1 MTNVSYSKTNSVKKL
16 YLFLFFCITSITYA
30 QNIRLEGV
38 IQDIGK
44 SPLEMAN
51 VMAVN
56 QATKAMDGYAITTD
70 KGKYVLNLKPNTAY
84 VIKLSYLGMQNKEVT
99 VTTLSENMVQNITM
113 ESGGIELDGVEIVRE
128 MPVSIKGDTIVYNAD
143 SFKTGDE
150 RKLEDVFKKLP
161 GFEVMADGQVQVE
174 GKKVA
179 KLFVNGK
186 PFMEGDTKLG
196 SKNIPSD
203 AVDKIQVMRNFNE
216 VSQMKGLEN
225 NNDDIALNIKL
236 KKGKDKFWFGDVS
249 GGLAND
255 KGYIFN
261 PKLFYYSPKTSINS
275 IVNLNTIGEVSLTS
289 ADFFRITGGARNTI
303 GRSGTTLN
311 LNRNFFGLS
320 GGDNVAKASDKFGAL
335 NLNHSVSKKWTL
347 SGFAAYSA
355 TFNQSITNS
364 ERGIFEPNTTN
375 IATLENRKN
384 KTDSKN
390 NAFIAKFGSKYKAN
404 DNFQLDY
411 DAFFRKNDQQDVDNS
426 QTDFSSMNNGS
437 MVSNSN
443 TVIAFQKQAP
453 VSFNQ
458 SLNLFYTQNPK
469 STWVIEMQHQYEDE
483 DPFYNPQL
491 SVNPYQNSTSQDPND
506 PSAVF
511 VNENSLNIEQSRFVK
526 TNKLDAKVDY
536 YYQISNKSIL
546 NLTAGNTNAFQTY
559 NSSILQILEDNSVN
573 PVEQAAY
580 NNDVRYTFND
590 VFLGVHYKFIV
601 GKFTFNPGF
610 SIHQYNTNNQ
620 QFANPFQLNFTRFLP
635 DMFARWDLKKSEN
648 VTYNF
653 NVRNG
658 FNDVNSLVE
667 GNIFTNFN
675 SIARGN
681 AQLENSLV
689 TSHRLNYSKYNLYNF
704 TTIFGNIAYTTT
716 KNPVVNGISFQ
727 SIYSTSDRLN
737 LDAENES
744 VNGNLF
750 YSKSFQK
757 YYKATAGINASWNKN
772 FVLNRR
778 VVNGNTQE
786 FIQGIENVNHG
797 YNLALATQ
805 FKKYPNIDLGY
816 RINFSE
822 QASTRFTTQTPSV
835 KLNYY
840 FLNGLN
846 INWDYS
852 FNRFKNESTG
862 VANNFKIMTASLNYI
877 KKDSKFEYRI
887 QANNLL
893 DTRSRLNN
901 TFSVN
906 GFNANENIILP
917 RFVTFI
923 LKYNI

>member
-1 MTNVSYSKTNSVKKL
+1 MKNILLFVALVLGSISYS
-16 YLFLFFCITSITYA
+16 
-30 QNIRLEGV
+30 QNVRFEGI
-38 IQDIGK
+38 IQDVGK
-44 SPLEMAN
+44 LPLEMAN

-56 QATKAMDGYAITTD
+56 QATKAMDAYAITTD
-70 KGKYVLNLKPNTAY
+70 NGKYVLNLKPNTPY
-84 VIKLSYLGMQNKEVT
+84 VIKLSYLGMQNKEIT
-99 VTTLSENMVQNITM
+99 IATQSENMIQNVTM

-143 SFKTGDE
+143 SFKTGEE

-196 SKNIPSD
+196 SKNIPAD
-203 AVDKIQVMRNFNE
+203 AIDKVQVLRNFNE

-249 GGLAND
+249 GGLANN

-275 IVNLNTIGEVSLTS
+275 IVNLNNIGEVSLTS

-303 GRSGTTLN
+303 GRSGTTLTV
-311 LNRNFFGLS
+311 NRNFFGLS
-320 GGDNVAKASDKFGAL
+320 GGDNVAKASDKFGTL
-335 NLNHSVSKKWTL
+335 NINHSVSKKWTL
-347 SGFAAYSA
+347 TGFAAYSS
-355 TFNQSITNS
+355 TYNQSITNS

-384 KTDSKN
+384 RTDARN
-390 NAFIAKFGSKYKAN
+390 NAFISKLGSKYKAN

-411 DAFFRKNDQQDVDNS
+411 DVFFRKNDQQDVDNS
-426 QTDFSSMNNGS
+426 QSDFSSSANGTPFNS
-437 MVSNSN
+437 SN

-453 VSFNQ
+453 ASFNQ

-491 SVNPYQNSTSQDPND
+491 SVNPYQNSSSQDPND

-511 VNENSLNIEQSRFVK
+511 VNESSLNIEQSRFVK

-536 YYQISNKSIL
+536 YYQITNKSIF
-546 NLTAGNTNAFQTY
+546 NVTAGNTNAFQSY
-559 NSSILQILEDNSVN
+559 NSSILQILQNNTIN
-573 PVEQAAY
+573 PVEEDAY
-580 NNDVRYTFND
+580 NNDVRYSFND
-590 VFLGVHYKFIV
+590 VFLGLHYKFIA

-610 SIHQYNTNNQ
+610 SIHQYNTNNT
-620 QFANPFQLNFTRFLP
+620 QFGNPFQLNFSRFLP
-635 DMFARWDLKKSEN
+635 DMFARWDLRKSEN
-648 VTYNF
+648 LTYNF
-653 NVRNG
+653 NVKNG

-667 GNIFTNFN
+667 GYIFASFN

-681 AQLENSLV
+681 AQLENSLI
-689 TSHRLNYSKYNLYNF
+689 TSHRLSYSKYNLYNF
-704 TTIFGNIAYTTT
+704 TTIFGNVTYITT
-716 KNPVVNGISFQ
+716 KNPVVNGILYQ

-737 LDAENES
+737 LDAENENL
-744 VNGNLF
+744 NGNLF

-757 YYKATAGINASWNKN
+757 YYKVTGGINASWNKN

-778 VVNGNTQE
+778 SLNGNTQE
-786 FIQGIENVNHG
+786 FIQGIENVNHS

-822 QASTRFTTQTPSV
+822 QAANSFTTQTPTV

-852 FNRFKNESTG
+852 FNRFKNETTG

-893 DTRSRLNN
+893 DTKSRLNN

>member
-1 MTNVSYSKTNSVKKL
+1 MKNILLVVMLFFVSFSYS
-16 YLFLFFCITSITYA
+16 
-30 QNIRLEGV
+30 QNIRFEGL
-38 IQDIGK
+38 ILDDK
-44 SPLEMAN
+44 KMPLEMAN

-56 QATKAMDGYAITTD
+56 QATKAMDAYAITTD
-70 KGKYVLNLKPNTAY
+70 KGKFVLNLKAKTDY
-84 VIKLSYLGMQNKEVT
+84 IIKLSYIGMKNKEVAI
-99 VTTLSENMVQNITM
+99 TTLAENLIQNITM
-113 ESGGIELDGVEIVRE
+113 EAGGIELDGVEIVRE
-128 MPVSIKGDTIVYNAD
+128 MPVSIKGDTIIYNAD
-143 SFKTGDE
+143 SFKTGEE

-161 GFEVMADGQVQVE
+161 GFEVLPDGQIQVE

-179 KLFVNGK
+179 KLFVDGK

-255 KGYIFN
+255 KGYIIN

-275 IVNLNTIGEVSLTS
+275 IVNFNNIGEVSLTS

-303 GRSGTTLN
+303 GRSGTTLT

-320 GGDNVAKASDKFGAL
+320 GGDNVAKASDKFGTL
-335 NLNHSVSKKWTL
+335 NINQSFIKKWNVT
-347 SGFAAYSA
+347 GFAAYSS
-355 TFNQSITNS
+355 TFNRSITNS
-364 ERGIFEPNTTN
+364 ERAIFQPNTTE
-375 IATLENRKN
+375 IATLENRN
-384 KTDSKN
+384 NRTDSRN
-390 NAFIAKFGSKYKAN
+390 NAFISKLGSKYKAS

-411 DAFFRKNDQQDVDNS
+411 DVFFRKNGQEENDNS
-426 QTDFSSMNNGS
+426 QTNFNSINNGVAFNS
-437 MVSNSN
+437 SNS
-443 TVIAFQKQAP
+443 IISFQKQDPIA
-453 VSFNQ
+453 FNQ
-458 SLNLFYTQNPK
+458 SLNLFYTQSPK

-491 SVNPYQNSTSQDPND
+491 SVNPYQNSTSSNPDD
-506 PSAVF
+506 PSNIF
-511 VNENSLNIEQSRFVK
+511 INENALNIQQSRFVK
-526 TNKLDAKVDY
+526 TNKIDAKIDY
-536 YYQISNKSIL
+536 YFQVSNKSIFNVTL
-546 NLTAGNTNAFQTY
+546 GNTNAFQSY
-559 NSSILQILEDNSVN
+559 NSSILQILEGNTVN
-573 PVEQAAY
+573 PIEQNAY
-580 NNDVRYTFND
+580 NNDVRYNFND
-590 VFLGVHYKFIV
+590 IFLGLHYKFIL

-610 SIHQYNTNNQ
+610 SVHQYNTNNT
-620 QFANPFQLNFTRFLP
+620 QFSTPFQLNFSRFLP

-648 VTYNF
+648 LTYNF
-653 NVRNG
+653 NVKNG

-667 GNIFTNFN
+667 GYIFTNFN

-681 AQLENSLV
+681 SQLENSLV
-689 TSHRLNYSKYNLYNF
+689 TTHRLAYSKYNLYNF
-704 TTIFGNIAYTTT
+704 VTIFGNVAYTTT
-716 KNPVVNGISFQ
+716 KNPVVNGILFQ

-737 LDAENES
+737 LDAENENL
-744 VNGNLF
+744 NGNLF
-750 YSKSFQK
+750 YSKSFKK
-757 YYKATAGINASWNKN
+757 YYKVTGGINASWNKN

-778 VVNGNTQE
+778 LISGNVQE

-805 FKKYPNIDLGY
+805 YKKYPNIDLGY

-822 QASTRFTTQTPSV
+822 QAATLFTTQTPNV

-846 INWDYS
+846 VNWDYS
-852 FNRFKNESTG
+852 FNRFKNETTG

-893 DTRSRLNN
+893 NTRSRLNN
-901 TFSVN
+901 TFNVN
-906 GFNANENIILP
+906 GYNANENVILP

>member
-1 MTNVSYSKTNSVKKL
+1 MKNILLVLMLFFMSFSYS
-16 YLFLFFCITSITYA
+16 
-30 QNIRLEGV
+30 QNIRFEGL
-38 IQDIGK
+38 ILDDK
-44 SPLEMAN
+44 KMPLEMAN

-56 QATKAMDGYAITTD
+56 QATKAMDAYAITTD
-70 KGKYVLNLKPNTAY
+70 KGKFVLNLKAKTDY
-84 VIKLSYLGMQNKEVT
+84 IIKLSYIGMKNKEVAI
-99 VTTLSENMVQNITM
+99 TTLAENLIQNITM
-113 ESGGIELDGVEIVRE
+113 EAGGIELDGVEIVRE
-128 MPVSIKGDTIVYNAD
+128 MPVSIKGDTIIYNAD
-143 SFKTGDE
+143 SFKTGEE

-161 GFEVMADGQVQVE
+161 GFEVLPDGQIQVE

-179 KLFVNGK
+179 KLFVDGK

-255 KGYIFN
+255 KGYIIN

-275 IVNLNTIGEVSLTS
+275 IVNFNNIGEVSLTS

-303 GRSGTTLN
+303 GRSGTTLT

-320 GGDNVAKASDKFGAL
+320 GGDNVAKASDKFGTL
-335 NLNHSVSKKWTL
+335 NINQSFSKKWNVT
-347 SGFAAYSA
+347 GFAAYSS
-355 TFNQSITNS
+355 TFNRSITNS
-364 ERGIFEPNTTN
+364 ERAIFQPNTTE
-375 IATLENRKN
+375 IATLENRN
-384 KTDSKN
+384 NSTDSRN
-390 NAFIAKFGSKYKAN
+390 NAFISKLGSKYKAS

-411 DAFFRKNDQQDVDNS
+411 DVFFRKNGQEENDNS
-426 QTDFSSMNNGS
+426 QTNFNSINNGVALNS
-437 MVSNSN
+437 SNS
-443 TVIAFQKQAP
+443 IISFQKQDPIA
-453 VSFNQ
+453 FNQ
-458 SLNLFYTQNPK
+458 SLNLFYTQSPK

-491 SVNPYQNSTSQDPND
+491 SVNPYQNSTSSNPDD
-506 PSAVF
+506 PSNIF
-511 VNENSLNIEQSRFVK
+511 INENALNIQQSRFVK
-526 TNKLDAKVDY
+526 TNKIDAKIDY
-536 YYQISNKSIL
+536 YFQVSNKSIFNVTL
-546 NLTAGNTNAFQTY
+546 GNTNAFQSY
-559 NSSILQILEDNSVN
+559 NSSILQILEGNTVN
-573 PVEQAAY
+573 PIEQNAY
-580 NNDVRYTFND
+580 NNDVRYNFND
-590 VFLGVHYKFIV
+590 LFLGLHYKFIL

-610 SIHQYNTNNQ
+610 SVHQYNTNNT
-620 QFANPFQLNFTRFLP
+620 QFSTPFQLNFSRFLP

-648 VTYNF
+648 LTYNF
-653 NVRNG
+653 NVKNG

-667 GNIFTNFN
+667 GYIFTNFN

-681 AQLENSLV
+681 SQLENSLV
-689 TSHRLNYSKYNLYNF
+689 TTHRLAYSKYNLYNF
-704 TTIFGNIAYTTT
+704 VTIFGNVAYTTT
-716 KNPVVNGISFQ
+716 KNPVVNGILFQ

-737 LDAENES
+737 LDAENENL
-744 VNGNLF
+744 NGNLF
-750 YSKSFQK
+750 YSKSFKK
-757 YYKATAGINASWNKN
+757 YYKVTGGINASWNKN

-778 VVNGNTQE
+778 LISGNVQE
-786 FIQGIENVNHG
+786 FIQAIENINHG

-805 FKKYPNIDLGY
+805 YKKYPNIDLGY

-822 QASTRFTTQTPSV
+822 QAATLFTTQTPNV

-846 INWDYS
+846 VNWDYS
-852 FNRFKNESTG
+852 FNRFKNETTG
-862 VANNFKIMTASLNYI
+862 IANNFKIMTASLNYI
-877 KKDSKFEYRI
+877 KKDTKFEYRI

-893 DTRSRLNN
+893 NTRSRLNN
-901 TFSVN
+901 TFNVN
-906 GFNANENIILP
+906 GYNASENVILP

>member
-1 MTNVSYSKTNSVKKL
+1 MKKIL
-16 YLFLFFCITSITYA
+16 LFIALILASITYA
-30 QNIRLEGV
+30 QNIRFEGI

-56 QATKAMDGYAITTD
+56 QTTKAMDSYAITTD
-70 KGKYVLNLKPNTAY
+70 KGKFILNLKAKTTY
-84 VIKLSYLGMQNKEVT
+84 VIKLSYLGMQNKEIT
-99 VTTLSENMVQNITM
+99 ITTQSENMVQNITM
-113 ESGGIELDGVEIVRE
+113 ESGGIELNGVEIVRE

-143 SFKTGDE
+143 SFKTGEE

-161 GFEVMADGQVQVE
+161 GFEVMSDGQVQVE

-236 KKGKDKFWFGDVS
+236 KKGKDKFWFGDIS

-275 IVNLNTIGEVSLTS
+275 IVNLNNIGEVSLTS

-347 SGFAAYSA
+347 SGFAAYSS

-458 SLNLFYTQNPK
+458 SLNLFYTLNPK

-511 VNENSLNIEQSRFVK
+511 VNENTLNIEQSRFVK

-546 NLTAGNTNAFQTY
+546 NVTAGNTNAFQTY
-559 NSSILQILEDNSVN
+559 NSSILQVLEDNSVN
-573 PVEQAAY
+573 QVEQAAY
-580 NNDVRYTFND
+580 RNDVRYTFND
-590 VFLGVHYKFIV
+590 LFLGVHYKFIV

-620 QFANPFQLNFTRFLP
+620 QFANPYQLNFTRFLP

-667 GNIFTNFN
+667 GYIFTNFN

-797 YNLALATQ
+797 YSLALATQ

-816 RINFSE
+816 RINFSD

-852 FNRFKNESTG
+852 LNRFKNETTG

-893 DTRSRLNN
+893 NTRSRLNN

-906 GFNANENIILP
+906 GFNANETVILP

>member
-1 MTNVSYSKTNSVKKL
+1 MKKIL
-16 YLFLFFCITSITYA
+16 LFIALILASITYA
-30 QNIRLEGV
+30 QNIRFEGI

-56 QATKAMDGYAITTD
+56 QTTKAMDSYAITTD
-70 KGKYVLNLKPNTAY
+70 KGKFILNLKAKTTY
-84 VIKLSYLGMQNKEVT
+84 VIKLSYLGMQNKEIT
-99 VTTLSENMVQNITM
+99 ITTQSENMVQNITM
-113 ESGGIELDGVEIVRE
+113 ESGGIELNGVEIVRE

-143 SFKTGDE
+143 SFKTGEE

-161 GFEVMADGQVQVE
+161 GFEVMSDGQVQVE

-236 KKGKDKFWFGDVS
+236 KKGKDKFWFGDIS

-275 IVNLNTIGEVSLTS
+275 IVNLNNIGEVSLTS

-347 SGFAAYSA
+347 SGFAAYSS

-469 STWVIEMQHQYEDE
+469 STWVVEMQHQYEDE

-511 VNENSLNIEQSRFVK
+511 VNENTLNIEQSRFVK

-546 NLTAGNTNAFQTY
+546 NVTAGNTNAFQTY
-559 NSSILQILEDNSVN
+559 NSSILQILEDKSVN
-573 PVEQAAY
+573 QVEQAAY
-580 NNDVRYTFND
+580 RNDVRYTFND
-590 VFLGVHYKFIV
+590 LFLGVHYKFIV

-620 QFANPFQLNFTRFLP
+620 QFANPYQLNFTRFLP

-667 GNIFTNFN
+667 GYIFTNFN

-797 YNLALATQ
+797 YSLALATQ

-816 RINFSE
+816 RINFSD

-852 FNRFKNESTG
+852 LNRFKNETTG

-893 DTRSRLNN
+893 NTRSRLNN

-906 GFNANENIILP
+906 GFNTNETVILP

>member
-1 MTNVSYSKTNSVKKL
+1 MKNILLVVMLFFVSFSYS
-16 YLFLFFCITSITYA
+16 
-30 QNIRLEGV
+30 QNIRFEGL
-38 IQDIGK
+38 ILDDK
-44 SPLEMAN
+44 KMPLEMAN

-56 QATKAMDGYAITTD
+56 QATKAMDAYAITTD
-70 KGKYVLNLKPNTAY
+70 KGKFVLNLKAKTDY
-84 VIKLSYLGMQNKEVT
+84 IIKLSYIGMKNKEVAIK
-99 VTTLSENMVQNITM
+99 TLAENLIQNITM
-113 ESGGIELDGVEIVRE
+113 EAGGIELDGVEIVRE
-128 MPVSIKGDTIVYNAD
+128 MPVSIKGDTIIYNAD
-143 SFKTGDE
+143 SFKTGEE

-161 GFEVMADGQVQVE
+161 GFEVLPDGQIQVE

-179 KLFVNGK
+179 KLFVDGK

-255 KGYIFN
+255 KGYIIN

-275 IVNLNTIGEVSLTS
+275 IVNFNNIGEISLTS

-303 GRSGTTLN
+303 GRSGTTLT

-320 GGDNVAKASDKFGAL
+320 GGDNVAKASDKFGTL
-335 NLNHSVSKKWTL
+335 NINQSFSKKWNVT
-347 SGFAAYSA
+347 GFAAYSS
-355 TFNQSITNS
+355 TFNRSITNS
-364 ERGIFEPNTTN
+364 ERAIFQPNTTE
-375 IATLENRKN
+375 IATLENRN
-384 KTDSKN
+384 NRTDSRN
-390 NAFIAKFGSKYKAN
+390 NAFISKLGSKYKAS

-411 DAFFRKNDQQDVDNS
+411 DVFFRKNGQEENDNS
-426 QTDFSSMNNGS
+426 QTNFNSINNGVAFNS
-437 MVSNSN
+437 SNS
-443 TVIAFQKQAP
+443 IISFQKQDPIA
-453 VSFNQ
+453 FNQ
-458 SLNLFYTQNPK
+458 SLNLFYTQSPK
-469 STWVIEMQHQYEDE
+469 STWVLEMQHQYEDE

-491 SVNPYQNSTSQDPND
+491 SVNPYQNSTSSNPDD
-506 PSAVF
+506 PSNIF
-511 VNENSLNIEQSRFVK
+511 INENALNIQQSRFVK
-526 TNKLDAKVDY
+526 TNKIDAKIDY
-536 YYQISNKSIL
+536 YFQVSNKSIFNVTL
-546 NLTAGNTNAFQTY
+546 GNTNAFQSY
-559 NSSILQILEDNSVN
+559 NSSILQILEGNTVN
-573 PVEQAAY
+573 PIEQNAY
-580 NNDVRYTFND
+580 NNDVRYNFND
-590 VFLGVHYKFIV
+590 LFLGLHYKFIL

-610 SIHQYNTNNQ
+610 SVHQYNTNNT
-620 QFANPFQLNFTRFLP
+620 QFSTLFQLNFSRFLP

-648 VTYNF
+648 LTYNF
-653 NVRNG
+653 NVKNG

-667 GNIFTNFN
+667 GYIFTNFN

-681 AQLENSLV
+681 SQLENSLV
-689 TSHRLNYSKYNLYNF
+689 TTHRLAYSKYNLYNF
-704 TTIFGNIAYTTT
+704 VTIFGNVAYTTT
-716 KNPVVNGISFQ
+716 KNPVVNGILFQ

-737 LDAENES
+737 LDAENENL
-744 VNGNLF
+744 NGNLF
-750 YSKSFQK
+750 YSKSFKK
-757 YYKATAGINASWNKN
+757 YYKVTGGINASWNKN

-778 VVNGNTQE
+778 LISGNVQE

-805 FKKYPNIDLGY
+805 YKKYPNIDLGY

-822 QASTRFTTQTPSV
+822 QAATLFTTQTPNV

-846 INWDYS
+846 VNWDYS
-852 FNRFKNESTG
+852 FNRFKNETTG

-893 DTRSRLNN
+893 NTRSRLNN
-901 TFSVN
+901 TFNVN
-906 GFNANENIILP
+906 GYNASENVILP

>member
-1 MTNVSYSKTNSVKKL
+1 MKKL

-99 VTTLSENMVQNITM
+99 VTTRSENMVQNITM

-143 SFKTGDE
+143 SFKTGEE

-469 STWVIEMQHQYEDE
+469 STWVLEMQHQYEDE

-511 VNENSLNIEQSRFVK
+511 VNENTLNIEQSRFVK

-653 NVRNG
+653 TVRNG

-772 FVLNRR
+772 FVLNRS

-786 FIQGIENVNHG
+786 FIQGIENVTHG
-797 YNLALATQ
+797 YNIALATQ

>member
-1 MTNVSYSKTNSVKKL
+1 MKNILLVVMLFFVSFSYS
-16 YLFLFFCITSITYA
+16 
-30 QNIRLEGV
+30 QNIRFEGL
-38 IQDIGK
+38 ILDDK
-44 SPLEMAN
+44 KMPLEMAN

-56 QATKAMDGYAITTD
+56 QATKAMDAYAITTD
-70 KGKYVLNLKPNTAY
+70 KGKFVLNLKAKTDY
-84 VIKLSYLGMQNKEVT
+84 IIKLSYIGMKNKEVAI
-99 VTTLSENMVQNITM
+99 TTLAENLIQNITM
-113 ESGGIELDGVEIVRE
+113 EAGGIELDGVEIVRE
-128 MPVSIKGDTIVYNAD
+128 MPVSIKGDTIIYNAD
-143 SFKTGDE
+143 SFKTGEE

-161 GFEVMADGQVQVE
+161 GFEVLPDGQIQVE

-179 KLFVNGK
+179 KLFVDGK

-216 VSQMKGLEN
+216 VSQMNGLEN

-255 KGYIFN
+255 KGYIIN

-275 IVNLNTIGEVSLTS
+275 IVNFNNIGEVSLTS

-303 GRSGTTLN
+303 GRSGTTLT

-320 GGDNVAKASDKFGAL
+320 GGDNVAKASDKFGTL
-335 NLNHSVSKKWTL
+335 NINQSFSKKWNVT
-347 SGFAAYSA
+347 GFAAYSS
-355 TFNQSITNS
+355 TFNRSITNS
-364 ERGIFEPNTTN
+364 ERAIFQPNTTE
-375 IATLENRKN
+375 IATLENRN
-384 KTDSKN
+384 NRTDSRN
-390 NAFIAKFGSKYKAN
+390 NAFISKLGSKYKAS

-411 DAFFRKNDQQDVDNS
+411 DVFFRKNGQEENDNS
-426 QTDFSSMNNGS
+426 QTNFNSINNGVAFNS
-437 MVSNSN
+437 SNS
-443 TVIAFQKQAP
+443 IISFQKQDPIA
-453 VSFNQ
+453 FNQ
-458 SLNLFYTQNPK
+458 SLNLFYTQSPK

-491 SVNPYQNSTSQDPND
+491 SVNPYQNSTSSNLDD
-506 PSAVF
+506 PSNIF
-511 VNENSLNIEQSRFVK
+511 INENALNIQQSRFVK
-526 TNKLDAKVDY
+526 TNKIDAKIDY
-536 YYQISNKSIL
+536 YFQVSNKSIFNVTL
-546 NLTAGNTNAFQTY
+546 GNTNAFQSY
-559 NSSILQILEDNSVN
+559 NSSILQILEGNTVN
-573 PVEQAAY
+573 PIEQNAY
-580 NNDVRYTFND
+580 NNDVRYNFND
-590 VFLGVHYKFIV
+590 LFLGLHYKFIL

-610 SIHQYNTNNQ
+610 SVHQYNTNNT
-620 QFANPFQLNFTRFLP
+620 QFSTPFQLNFSRFLP

-648 VTYNF
+648 LTYNF
-653 NVRNG
+653 NVKNG

-667 GNIFTNFN
+667 GYIFTNFN

-681 AQLENSLV
+681 SQLENSLV
-689 TSHRLNYSKYNLYNF
+689 TTHRLAYSKYNLYNF
-704 TTIFGNIAYTTT
+704 VTIFGNVAYTTT
-716 KNPVVNGISFQ
+716 KNPVVNGILFQ

-737 LDAENES
+737 LDAENENL
-744 VNGNLF
+744 NGNLF
-750 YSKSFQK
+750 YSKSFKK
-757 YYKATAGINASWNKN
+757 YYKVTGGINASWNKN

-778 VVNGNTQE
+778 LISGNVQE

-805 FKKYPNIDLGY
+805 YKKYPNIDLGY

-822 QASTRFTTQTPSV
+822 QAATLFTTQTPNV

-846 INWDYS
+846 VNWDYS
-852 FNRFKNESTG
+852 FNRFKNETTG

-877 KKDSKFEYRI
+877 KKDTKFEYRI

-893 DTRSRLNN
+893 NTRSRLNN
-901 TFSVN
+901 TFNVN
-906 GFNANENIILP
+906 GYNASENVILP

>member
-1 MTNVSYSKTNSVKKL
+1 MKKALLFIILLFSTLSYSQ
-16 YLFLFFCITSITYA
+16 SIK
-30 QNIRLEGV
+30 LEGIV
-38 IQDIGK
+38 TDTK
-44 SPLEMAN
+44 ATSLEMAN

-56 QATKAMDGYAITTD
+56 QATKAMDAYAITTD
-70 KGKYVLNLKPNTAY
+70 KGKYSLNLKPNSTY
-84 VIKLSYLGMQNKEVT
+84 VIKLSYLGMQNKEIT
-99 VTTLSENMVQNITM
+99 VATKVENMMQNITM

-128 MPVSIKGDTIVYNAD
+128 MPVSIKGDTIVYNTD
-143 SFKTGDE
+143 SFKTGEE

-174 GKKVA
+174 GKRVT

-203 AVDKIQVMRNFNE
+203 AVDKVQVLRNFNE

-249 GGLAND
+249 AGLAND

-261 PKLFYYSPKTSINS
+261 PKVFYYSPKTSINS
-275 IVNLNTIGEVSLTS
+275 IVNLNNIGEVSLTS
-289 ADFFRITGGARNTI
+289 ADFFRINGGARNTI

-320 GGDNVAKASDKFGAL
+320 GGDNVAKASDKFGTL
-335 NLNHSVSKKWTL
+335 NINHSVSKKWTL
-347 SGFAAYSA
+347 TGFAAYSS

-364 ERGIFEPNTTN
+364 DRGIFEPNTTN

-384 KTDSKN
+384 RTDSRN
-390 NAFIAKFGSKYKAN
+390 NAFISKVGSKYKAN

-411 DAFFRKNDQQDVDNS
+411 DVFFRKNDQQDVDNS
-426 QTDFSSMNNGS
+426 QSNFSSFANGNS
-437 MVSNSN
+437 FNSSN
-443 TVIAFQKQAP
+443 TVIAFQNQAP

-469 STWVIEMQHQYEDE
+469 STWVIEVQHQYDDE

-491 SVNPYQNSTSQDPND
+491 SVNPYQNNSSQDPND

-526 TNKLDAKVDY
+526 TNKLDAKADY

-546 NLTAGNTNAFQTY
+546 NVTAGNSNAFQTY
-559 NSSILQILEDNSVN
+559 NSSLLQILEDKSVN

-580 NNDVRYTFND
+580 NNDVRYAFND
-590 VFLGVHYKFIV
+590 VFLGLHYKFIV

-620 QFANPFQLNFTRFLP
+620 QFGSRYQLNFSRFLP

-648 VTYNF
+648 ITYNF

-658 FNDVNSLVE
+658 FNDINSLVE
-667 GNIFTNFN
+667 GYIFTNFN
-675 SIARGN
+675 SIAKGN
-681 AQLENSLV
+681 SQLQNSLV

-704 TTIFGNIAYTTT
+704 TTIFGNISYTTT
-716 KNPVVNGISFQ
+716 KDPVVNGISFQ

-737 LDAENES
+737 LDAENENL
-744 VNGNLF
+744 NGNLF
-750 YSKSFQK
+750 YSKSFKK
-757 YYKATAGINASWNKN
+757 YYKVTGGVNAGWNKN

-778 VVNGNTQE
+778 VANGITQE
-786 FIQGIENVNHG
+786 FIQGIENVNHS
-797 YNLALATQ
+797 YNLAFATQ

-822 QASTRFTTQTPSV
+822 QASNKFITQTPTV

-846 INWDYS
+846 VNWDYS
-852 FNRFKNESTG
+852 FNRFKNETTG
-862 VANNFKIMTASLNYI
+862 LTNDFEIMTASLNYI

-893 DTRSRLNN
+893 NTRSRLNN
-901 TFSVN
+901 SFSVN
-906 GFNANENIILP
+906 GFNANETIILP

>member
-1 MTNVSYSKTNSVKKL
+1 MKNQ
-16 YLFLFFCITSITYA
+16 YLFLFFFITSFSFAQSIKFEGLITDSKA
-30 QNIRLEGV
+30 AG
-38 IQDIGK
+38 
-44 SPLEMAN
+44 LEMAN
-51 VMAVN
+51 VMAIN
-56 QATKAMDGYAITTD
+56 KATKAMDAYAITND
-70 KGKYVLNLKPNTAY
+70 KGKFLLNLKPNTAY
-84 VIKLSYLGMQNKEVT
+84 NIKISYLGMQNKELEI
-99 VTTLSENMVQNITM
+99 TTTSENSIKSIAL
-113 ESGGIELDGVEIVRE
+113 EEGGIELDGVEIVRE
-128 MPVSIKGDTIVYNAD
+128 MPVSIKGDTIVYNTD
-143 SFKTGDE
+143 SFKTGEE

-174 GKKVA
+174 GKRVT

-203 AVDKIQVMRNFNE
+203 AVDKVQVLRNFNE

-236 KKGKDKFWFGDVS
+236 KKGKDKFWFGDLS
-249 GGLAND
+249 AGLAND

-261 PKLFYYSPKTSINS
+261 PKVFYYSPKTSINS
-275 IVNLNTIGEVSLTS
+275 IVNLNNIGEVSLTS
-289 ADFFRITGGARNTI
+289 ADFFRINGGARNTI
-303 GRSGTTLN
+303 GRSGTSLN

-320 GGDNVAKASDKFGAL
+320 GGDNVAKANDKFGTL
-335 NLNHSVSKKWTL
+335 NVNHSVSKKWTL
-347 SGFAAYSA
+347 TGFAAYSS

-364 ERGIFEPNTTN
+364 DRGIFEPNTTN

-384 KTDSKN
+384 KTDSRN
-390 NAFIAKFGSKYKAN
+390 NAFISKVGSKYKAN

-411 DAFFRKNDQQDVDNS
+411 DVFFRKNDQQDVNNS
-426 QTDFSSMNNGS
+426 QSNFSSFANGS
-437 MVSNSN
+437 SFSSSN
-443 TVIAFQKQAP
+443 TVMAFQNQAP

-469 STWVIEMQHQYEDE
+469 STWVIEVQHQYEDE

-491 SVNPYQNSTSQDPND
+491 SVNPYQNSSSQDPND

-526 TNKLDAKVDY
+526 TNKVDAKADY

-546 NLTAGNTNAFQTY
+546 NVTAGNSNAFQTY
-559 NSSILQILEDNSVN
+559 NSSLLQILEDKSLN
-573 PVEQAAY
+573 PVEQTAY
-580 NNDVRYTFND
+580 NNDVRYAFND
-590 VFLGVHYKFIV
+590 VFLGLHYKFMV

-610 SIHQYNTNNQ
+610 SVHQYNTNNQ
-620 QFANPFQLNFTRFLP
+620 QLGNPYQLNFSRFLP

-648 VTYNF
+648 ITYNF
-653 NVRNG
+653 NVQNG
-658 FNDVNSLVE
+658 FNDINSLVE
-667 GNIFTNFN
+667 GYIFTNFN
-675 SIARGN
+675 SIAKGN
-681 AQLENSLV
+681 SQLQNSLV

-704 TTIFGNIAYTTT
+704 TTIFGNISYTTT
-716 KNPVVNGISFQ
+716 KDPVVNGISFQ

-737 LDAENES
+737 LDAENENL
-744 VNGNLF
+744 NGNLF
-750 YSKSFQK
+750 YSKSFKK
-757 YYKATAGINASWNKN
+757 YYKLTGGVNASWNKN

-778 VVNGNTQE
+778 VTRGTTQE
-786 FIQGIENVNHG
+786 FIQGIENVNHS
-797 YNLALATQ
+797 YNLAFATQ

-822 QASTRFTTQTPSV
+822 QASNKFITQTPTV

-846 INWDYS
+846 VNWDYS
-852 FNRFKNESTG
+852 FNRFKNETSGLT
-862 VANNFKIMTASLNYI
+862 NDFEIMTASLNYI

-893 DTRSRLNN
+893 NTRSRLNN
-901 TFSVN
+901 SFSVN
-906 GFNANENIILP
+906 GFNANETIILP

>member
-1 MTNVSYSKTNSVKKL
+1 MTRIL
-16 YLFLFFCITSITYA
+16 LFIAILATSFSFGQSIKF
-30 QNIRLEGV
+30 EGI
-38 IQDIGK
+38 IQDAGK
-44 SPLEMAN
+44 VPLEMAN

-56 QATKAMDGYAITTD
+56 QATKAMDAYAITTD
-70 KGKYVLNLKPNTAY
+70 KGKYSLNLKPNTTY
-84 VIKLSYLGMQNKEVT
+84 VIKLSYLGMQNKEITVVT
-99 VTTLSENMVQNITM
+99 KAENILQNITM

-128 MPVSIKGDTIVYNAD
+128 MPVSIKGDTIVYNTD
-143 SFKTGDE
+143 SFKTGEE

-174 GKKVA
+174 GKKVT

-186 PFMEGDTKLG
+186 PFMDGDTKLG

-203 AVDKIQVMRNFNE
+203 AVDKVQVLRNFNE

-249 GGLAND
+249 AGLAND

-261 PKLFYYSPKTSINS
+261 PKVFYYSPKTSINS
-275 IVNLNTIGEVSLTS
+275 IVNLNNIGEVSLTS
-289 ADFFRITGGARNTI
+289 ADFFRINGGARNTI

-320 GGDNVAKASDKFGAL
+320 GGDNVAKASDKFGTL
-335 NLNHSVSKKWTL
+335 NINHSVSKKWTL
-347 SGFAAYSA
+347 TGFAAYSS

-364 ERGIFEPNTTN
+364 DRGIFEPNTTN
-375 IATLENRKN
+375 VATLEKRKN
-384 KTDSKN
+384 STDSRN
-390 NAFIAKFGSKYKAN
+390 NAFISKFGSKYKAN

-411 DAFFRKNDQQDVDNS
+411 DAFFRKNDQQDIDNS
-426 QTDFSSMNNGS
+426 QSNFSSTSNGTTFNS
-437 MVSNSN
+437 SN
-443 TVIAFQKQAP
+443 TVLAFQNQAP

-469 STWVIEMQHQYEDE
+469 STWVIEAQHQYEDE

-491 SVNPYQNSTSQDPND
+491 SVNPYQNSNSQDPND

-526 TNKLDAKVDY
+526 TNKIDAKVDY
-536 YYQISNKSIL
+536 FYQISNKSIL
-546 NLTAGNTNAFQTY
+546 NVTAGNTNAFQAY
-559 NSSILQILEDNSVN
+559 NSSILQILEDKSIN

-580 NNDVRYTFND
+580 NNEVRYSFND
-590 VFLGVHYKFIV
+590 VFLALHYKFIV

-610 SIHQYNTNNQ
+610 SVHQYNTNNQ
-620 QFANPFQLNFTRFLP
+620 QFGNPYELNFSRFLP

-648 VTYNF
+648 LTYNL

-667 GNIFTNFN
+667 GYIFTNFN
-675 SIARGN
+675 SISRGN

-704 TTIFGNIAYTTT
+704 TTIFGSIGYTTT

-737 LDAENES
+737 LDAENENL
-744 VNGNLF
+744 NGNLF
-750 YSKSFQK
+750 YSKSFKK
-757 YYKATAGINASWNKN
+757 YYKATAGITASWNKN

-778 VVNGNTQE
+778 VANGTTQE
-786 FIQGIENVNHG
+786 FIQGIENVNHS
-797 YNLALATQ
+797 YNVAFATQ

-816 RINFSE
+816 RVNFSE
-822 QASTRFTTQTPSV
+822 QASNKFTTQTPTV

-846 INWDYS
+846 VNWDYS
-852 FNRFKNESTG
+852 FNRFKNETTG
-862 VANNFKIMTASLNYI
+862 QTNDFKIMTASLNYI

-893 DTRSRLNN
+893 NTRSRLNN
-901 TFSVN
+901 SFSVN
-906 GFNANENIILP
+906 GFNANETIILP

>member
-1 MTNVSYSKTNSVKKL
+1 MKKILLFIALVLGSISYG
-16 YLFLFFCITSITYA
+16 
-30 QNIRLEGV
+30 QNIKVEGV
-38 IQDIGK
+38 IQDISK
-44 SPLEMAN
+44 APLEMAN

-56 QATKAMDGYAITTD
+56 QATKAMDAYAITTD
-70 KGKYVLNLKPNTAY
+70 KGKYSLNLKPNSTY
-84 VIKLSYLGMQNKEVT
+84 IIKLSYLGMQNKEIT
-99 VTTLSENMVQNITM
+99 VATKAENMMQNITM

-128 MPVSIKGDTIVYNAD
+128 MPVSIKGDTIVYNTD
-143 SFKTGDE
+143 SFKTGEE

-174 GKKVA
+174 GKRVT

-203 AVDKIQVMRNFNE
+203 AVDKVQVVRNFNE

-249 GGLAND
+249 AGLAND

-261 PKLFYYSPKTSINS
+261 PKVFYYSPKTSINS
-275 IVNLNTIGEVSLTS
+275 IVNLNNIGEVSLTS
-289 ADFFRITGGARNTI
+289 ADFFRINGGARNTI

-320 GGDNVAKASDKFGAL
+320 GGDNVAKANDKFGTL
-335 NLNHSVSKKWTL
+335 NVNHSVSKKWTL
-347 SGFAAYSA
+347 TGFAAYSS
-355 TFNQSITNS
+355 TFNQAITNS
-364 ERGIFEPNTTN
+364 DRGIFEPNTTN

-384 KTDSKN
+384 KTDSRN
-390 NAFIAKFGSKYKAN
+390 NAFISKVGSKYKPN

-411 DAFFRKNDQQDVDNS
+411 DIFFRKNDQQDVDNS
-426 QTDFSSMNNGS
+426 QSNFSSFANGNS
-437 MVSNSN
+437 FNSSN
-443 TVIAFQKQAP
+443 TVIAFQNQAP

-469 STWVIEMQHQYEDE
+469 GTWVIEVQHQYDDE

-491 SVNPYQNSTSQDPND
+491 SVNPYQNNSSQDPND

-526 TNKLDAKVDY
+526 TNKVDAKADY
-536 YYQISNKSIL
+536 YYQISNKSIF
-546 NLTAGNTNAFQTY
+546 NVTAGNSNAFQTY
-559 NSSILQILEDNSVN
+559 NSSLLQILEDKSVN

-580 NNDVRYTFND
+580 NNDVRYAFND
-590 VFLGVHYKFIV
+590 VFLGLHYKFIV

-610 SIHQYNTNNQ
+610 SVHQYNTNNQ
-620 QFANPFQLNFTRFLP
+620 QSGIPYQLNFSRFLP

-648 VTYNF
+648 ITYNF

-658 FNDVNSLVE
+658 FNDINSLVE
-667 GNIFTNFN
+667 GYIFTNFN
-675 SIARGN
+675 SIAKGN
-681 AQLENSLV
+681 SQLQNSLV

-704 TTIFGNIAYTTT
+704 TTIFGNISYTTT
-716 KNPVVNGISFQ
+716 KDPVVNGISFQ

-737 LDAENES
+737 LDAENENL
-744 VNGNLF
+744 NGNLF
-750 YSKSFQK
+750 YSKSFKK
-757 YYKATAGINASWNKN
+757 YYKVTGGVNASWNKN

-778 VVNGNTQE
+778 VANGTTQE
-786 FIQGIENVNHG
+786 FIQGIENVNHS
-797 YNLALATQ
+797 YNLAFATQ

-822 QASTRFTTQTPSV
+822 QASNKFTTQTPTV

-846 INWDYS
+846 VNWDYS
-852 FNRFKNESTG
+852 FNRFKNETSGLT
-862 VANNFKIMTASLNYI
+862 NDFEIMTASLNYI

-893 DTRSRLNN
+893 NTRSRLNN
-901 TFSVN
+901 SFSVN
-906 GFNANENIILP
+906 GFNANETIILP

>member
-1 MTNVSYSKTNSVKKL
+1 MKKIL
-16 YLFLFFCITSITYA
+16 LFIALILASITYA

-56 QATKAMDGYAITTD
+56 QTTKAMDGYAITTD
-70 KGKYVLNLKPNTAY
+70 KGKYILNLKPNTAY

-143 SFKTGDE
+143 SFKTGEE

-203 AVDKIQVMRNFNE
+203 AVDKIQVIRNFNE

-347 SGFAAYSA
+347 SGFAAYSS

-411 DAFFRKNDQQDVDNS
+411 DAFFRKNDQQDIDNS
-426 QTDFSSMNNGS
+426 QTNFSSMNNGS

-511 VNENSLNIEQSRFVK
+511 VNENTLNIEQSRFVK

-573 PVEQAAY
+573 PIEQAAY

-681 AQLENSLV
+681 SQLENSLV

-893 DTRSRLNN
+893 NTRSRLNN

-923 LKYNI
+923 LKYNL

>member
-1 MTNVSYSKTNSVKKL
+1 MKKIL
-16 YLFLFFCITSITYA
+16 LFIALIVASITYA

-143 SFKTGDE
+143 SFKTGEE

-384 KTDSKN
+384 KTDSRN

-511 VNENSLNIEQSRFVK
+511 VNENTLNIEQSRFVK

-704 TTIFGNIAYTTT
+704 TTIFGNIGYTTT

-778 VVNGNTQE
+778 IVGGNTQE

>member
-1 MTNVSYSKTNSVKKL
+1 MKNFLLFVMLFLVSVSYS
-16 YLFLFFCITSITYA
+16 
-30 QNIRLEGV
+30 QNIRFEGL
-38 IQDIGK
+38 ILDNEK
-44 SPLEMAN
+44 MPLEMAN

-56 QATKAMDGYAITTD
+56 QATKAMDAYAITTD
-70 KGKYVLNLKPNTAY
+70 KGKFVLNLKAKTAY
-84 VIKLSYLGMQNKEVT
+84 VIKLSYIGMQNKEVAVIT
-99 VTTLSENMVQNITM
+99 QAENIIQNIIM
-113 ESGGIELDGVEIVRE
+113 DAGGIELDGVEIVRE
-128 MPVSIKGDTIVYNAD
+128 MPVSIKGDTIIYNAD
-143 SFKTGDE
+143 SFKTGEE

-161 GFEVMADGQVQVE
+161 GFEVMPDGQIQVE

-203 AVDKIQVMRNFNE
+203 AVDKIQVLRNFNE

-255 KGYIFN
+255 KGYIIN
-261 PKLFYYSPKTSINS
+261 PKMFYYSPKTSINS
-275 IVNLNTIGEVSLTS
+275 IVNFNNIGEVSLTS

-303 GRSGTTLN
+303 GRSGTTLT

-320 GGDNVAKASDKFGAL
+320 GVDNVAKASDKFGTL
-335 NLNHSVSKKWTL
+335 NINQSFSKKWNVT
-347 SGFAAYSA
+347 GFAAYSS
-355 TFNQSITNS
+355 TFNRTITNS
-364 ERGIFEPNTTN
+364 ERAIFQPNTTE
-375 IATLENRKN
+375 IATLENRDN
-384 KTDSKN
+384 RTDSRN
-390 NAFIAKFGSKYKAN
+390 NAFISKLGSKYKAN

-411 DAFFRKNDQQDVDNS
+411 DVFFRKNGQEEIDNS
-426 QTDFSSMNNGS
+426 QTNFNSINNGVVFNS
-437 MVSNSN
+437 SNS
-443 TVIAFQKQAP
+443 IISFQKQDP
-453 VSFNQ
+453 VAFNQ

-469 STWVIEMQHQYEDE
+469 STWVVEMQHQYEDE

-491 SVNPYQNSTSQDPND
+491 AINPYQNSTSSNPDD
-506 PSAVF
+506 PSNIF
-511 VNENSLNIEQSRFVK
+511 VNENALNIQQSRFVK
-526 TNKLDAKVDY
+526 TNKIDVKIDY
-536 YYQISNKSIL
+536 YYQVSNKSIFNVTL
-546 NLTAGNTNAFQTY
+546 GNTNAFQSY
-559 NSSILQILEDNSVN
+559 NSSILQILQDNTVN
-573 PVEQAAY
+573 PIEEDAY
-580 NNDVRYTFND
+580 NNDVRYNFND
-590 VFLGVHYKFIV
+590 VFLGLHYKFIV

-610 SIHQYNTNNQ
+610 SVHQYNTDNT
-620 QFANPFQLNFTRFLP
+620 QFSTPFQLNFSRFLP

-648 VTYNF
+648 LTYNF
-653 NVRNG
+653 DVKNG

-667 GNIFTNFN
+667 GYIFTNFN

-681 AQLENSLV
+681 SQLENSLI
-689 TSHRLNYSKYNLYNF
+689 TTHRLVYSKYNLYNF

-716 KNPVVNGISFQ
+716 KNPVVNGILFQ

-737 LDAENES
+737 LDAENETL
-744 VNGNLF
+744 NGNLF
-750 YSKSFQK
+750 YSKSFKK
-757 YYKATAGINASWNKN
+757 YYKVTGGITASWNKN

-778 VVNGNTQE
+778 LINGNTQE

-822 QASTRFTTQTPSV
+822 QAATLFTTQSPTV

-852 FNRFKNESTG
+852 FNRFKNETTS
-862 VANNFKIMTASLNYI
+862 VANDFKIMTASLNYI
-877 KKDSKFEYRI
+877 KKDTKFEYRI

-893 DTRSRLNN
+893 NTRSRLNN
-901 TFSVN
+901 TFNVN
-906 GFNANENIILP
+906 GYNASENVILP

>member
-1 MTNVSYSKTNSVKKL
+1 MKNILLVVMLFFVSFSYS
-16 YLFLFFCITSITYA
+16 
-30 QNIRLEGV
+30 QNIRFEGL
-38 IQDIGK
+38 ILDDK
-44 SPLEMAN
+44 KMPLEMAN

-56 QATKAMDGYAITTD
+56 QATKAMDAYAITTD
-70 KGKYVLNLKPNTAY
+70 KGKFVLNLKAKTDY
-84 VIKLSYLGMQNKEVT
+84 IIKLSYIGMKNKEVAI
-99 VTTLSENMVQNITM
+99 TTLAENLIQNITM
-113 ESGGIELDGVEIVRE
+113 EAGGIELDGVEIVRE
-128 MPVSIKGDTIVYNAD
+128 MPVSIKGDTIIYNAD
-143 SFKTGDE
+143 SFKTGEE

-161 GFEVMADGQVQVE
+161 GFEVLPDGQIQVE

-179 KLFVNGK
+179 KLFVDGK

-249 GGLAND
+249 GGVAND
-255 KGYIFN
+255 KGYIIN

-275 IVNLNTIGEVSLTS
+275 IVNFNNIGEVSLTS

-303 GRSGTTLN
+303 GRSGTTLT

-320 GGDNVAKASDKFGAL
+320 GGDNVAKASDKFGTL
-335 NLNHSVSKKWTL
+335 NINQSFSKKWNVT
-347 SGFAAYSA
+347 GFAAYSS
-355 TFNQSITNS
+355 TFNRSITNS
-364 ERGIFEPNTTN
+364 ERAIFQPNTTE
-375 IATLENRKN
+375 IATLENRN
-384 KTDSKN
+384 NRTDSRN
-390 NAFIAKFGSKYKAN
+390 NAFISKLGSKYKAS

-411 DAFFRKNDQQDVDNS
+411 DVFFRKNGQEENDNS
-426 QTDFSSMNNGS
+426 QTNFNSINNGVAFNS
-437 MVSNSN
+437 SNS
-443 TVIAFQKQAP
+443 IISFQKQDPIA
-453 VSFNQ
+453 FNQ
-458 SLNLFYTQNPK
+458 SLNLFYTQSPK

-491 SVNPYQNSTSQDPND
+491 SVNPYQNSTSSNPDD
-506 PSAVF
+506 PSNIF
-511 VNENSLNIEQSRFVK
+511 INENALNIQQSRFVK
-526 TNKLDAKVDY
+526 TNKIDAKIDY
-536 YYQISNKSIL
+536 YFQVSNKSIFNVTL
-546 NLTAGNTNAFQTY
+546 GNTNAFQSY
-559 NSSILQILEDNSVN
+559 NSSILQILEGNTVN
-573 PVEQAAY
+573 PIEQNAY
-580 NNDVRYTFND
+580 NNDVRYNFND
-590 VFLGVHYKFIV
+590 IFLGLHYKFIL

-610 SIHQYNTNNQ
+610 SVHQYNTNNT
-620 QFANPFQLNFTRFLP
+620 QFSTPFQLNFSRFLP

-648 VTYNF
+648 LTYNF
-653 NVRNG
+653 NVKNG

-667 GNIFTNFN
+667 GYIFTNFN

-681 AQLENSLV
+681 SQLENSLV
-689 TSHRLNYSKYNLYNF
+689 TTHRLAYSKYNLYNF
-704 TTIFGNIAYTTT
+704 VTIFGNVAYTTT
-716 KNPVVNGISFQ
+716 KNPVVNGILFQ

-737 LDAENES
+737 LDAENENL
-744 VNGNLF
+744 NGNLF
-750 YSKSFQK
+750 YSKSFKK
-757 YYKATAGINASWNKN
+757 YYKVTGGINASWNKN

-778 VVNGNTQE
+778 LISGNVQE

-805 FKKYPNIDLGY
+805 YKKYPNIDLGY

-822 QASTRFTTQTPSV
+822 QAATLFTTQTPNV

-840 FLNGLN
+840 FINGLN
-846 INWDYS
+846 VNWDYS
-852 FNRFKNESTG
+852 FNRFKNETTG

-877 KKDSKFEYRI
+877 KKDTKFEYRI

-893 DTRSRLNN
+893 NTRSRLNN
-901 TFSVN
+901 TFNVN
-906 GFNANENIILP
+906 GYNASENVILP

>member
-1 MTNVSYSKTNSVKKL
+1 MKKILLFIALVLGSISYG
-16 YLFLFFCITSITYA
+16 
-30 QNIRLEGV
+30 QNIKVEGV
-38 IQDIGK
+38 IQDISK
-44 SPLEMAN
+44 APLEMAN

-56 QATKAMDGYAITTD
+56 QATKAMDAYAITTD
-70 KGKYVLNLKPNTAY
+70 KGKYSLNLKPNSTY
-84 VIKLSYLGMQNKEVT
+84 IIKLSYLGMQNKEIT
-99 VTTLSENMVQNITM
+99 VATKAENMMQNITM

-128 MPVSIKGDTIVYNAD
+128 MPVSIKGDTIVYNTD
-143 SFKTGDE
+143 SFKTGEE

-174 GKKVA
+174 GKRVT

-203 AVDKIQVMRNFNE
+203 AVDKVQVVRNFNE

-249 GGLAND
+249 AGLAND

-261 PKLFYYSPKTSINS
+261 PKVFYYSPKTSINS
-275 IVNLNTIGEVSLTS
+275 IVNLNNIGEVSLTS
-289 ADFFRITGGARNTI
+289 ADFFRINGGARNTI

-320 GGDNVAKASDKFGAL
+320 GGDNVAKASDKFGTL
-335 NLNHSVSKKWTL
+335 NINHSLSKKWTL
-347 SGFAAYSA
+347 TGFAAYSS

-364 ERGIFEPNTTN
+364 DRGIFEPNTTN

-384 KTDSKN
+384 KTDSRN
-390 NAFIAKFGSKYKAN
+390 NAFISKVGSKYKPN

-411 DAFFRKNDQQDVDNS
+411 DVFFRKNDQQDVNNS
-426 QTDFSSMNNGS
+426 QSNFSSFANGNS
-437 MVSNSN
+437 FNSSN
-443 TVIAFQKQAP
+443 TVIAFQNQAP

-469 STWVIEMQHQYEDE
+469 STWVIEVQHQYDDE

-491 SVNPYQNSTSQDPND
+491 SVNPYQNNSSQDPND

-526 TNKLDAKVDY
+526 TNKVDAKADY

-546 NLTAGNTNAFQTY
+546 NVTAGNSNAFQTY
-559 NSSILQILEDNSVN
+559 NSSLLQILEDKSVN

-580 NNDVRYTFND
+580 NNDVRYAFND
-590 VFLGVHYKFIV
+590 VFLGLHYKFIV

-610 SIHQYNTNNQ
+610 SVHQYNTNNQ
-620 QFANPFQLNFTRFLP
+620 QSGIPYQLNFSRFLP

-648 VTYNF
+648 ITYNF
-653 NVRNG
+653 NVQNG
-658 FNDVNSLVE
+658 FNDINSLVE
-667 GNIFTNFN
+667 GYIFTNFN
-675 SIARGN
+675 SIAKGN
-681 AQLENSLV
+681 SQLQNSLV

-704 TTIFGNIAYTTT
+704 TTIFGNISYTTT
-716 KNPVVNGISFQ
+716 KDPVVNGISFQ

-737 LDAENES
+737 LDAENENL
-744 VNGNLF
+744 NGNLF
-750 YSKSFQK
+750 YSKSFKK
-757 YYKATAGINASWNKN
+757 YYKVTGGVNAGWNKN

-778 VVNGNTQE
+778 VANGTTQE
-786 FIQGIENVNHG
+786 FIQGIENVNHS
-797 YNLALATQ
+797 YNLAFATQ

-822 QASTRFTTQTPSV
+822 QASNKFITQTPTI

-846 INWDYS
+846 VNWDYS
-852 FNRFKNESTG
+852 FNRFKNETAG
-862 VANNFKIMTASLNYI
+862 LTNDFEIMTASLNYI

-893 DTRSRLNN
+893 NTRSRLNN
-901 TFSVN
+901 SFSVN
-906 GFNANENIILP
+906 GFNANETIILP

>member
-1 MTNVSYSKTNSVKKL
+1 MKKILLFIALVMGSISYG
-16 YLFLFFCITSITYA
+16 
-30 QNIRLEGV
+30 QNIKVEGV
-38 IQDIGK
+38 IQDISK
-44 SPLEMAN
+44 APLEMAN

-56 QATKAMDGYAITTD
+56 QATKAMDAYAITTD
-70 KGKYVLNLKPNTAY
+70 KGKYSLNLKPNSTY
-84 VIKLSYLGMQNKEVT
+84 VIKLSYLGMQNKEITVVT
-99 VTTLSENMVQNITM
+99 KAENMMQNITM

-128 MPVSIKGDTIVYNAD
+128 MPVSIKGDTIVYNTD
-143 SFKTGDE
+143 SFKTGEE

-174 GKKVA
+174 GKKVT

-186 PFMEGDTKLG
+186 PFMDGDTKLG

-203 AVDKIQVMRNFNE
+203 AVDKVQVLRNFNE

-249 GGLAND
+249 AGLAND

-261 PKLFYYSPKTSINS
+261 PKVFYYSPKTSINS
-275 IVNLNTIGEVSLTS
+275 IVNLNNIGEVSLTS
-289 ADFFRITGGARNTI
+289 ADFFRINGGARNTI

-320 GGDNVAKASDKFGAL
+320 GGDNVAKASDKFGTL
-335 NLNHSVSKKWTL
+335 NINHSVSKKWTL
-347 SGFAAYSA
+347 TGFAAYSS

-364 ERGIFEPNTTN
+364 DRGIFEPNTTN

-384 KTDSKN
+384 RTDSRN
-390 NAFIAKFGSKYKAN
+390 NAFISKVGSKYKAN

-411 DAFFRKNDQQDVDNS
+411 DVFFRKNDQQDVDNS
-426 QTDFSSMNNGS
+426 QSNFSSFANGNS
-437 MVSNSN
+437 FNSSN
-443 TVIAFQKQAP
+443 TVIAFQNQAP

-469 STWVIEMQHQYEDE
+469 NTWVIEVQHQYEDE

-491 SVNPYQNSTSQDPND
+491 SVNPYQNNSSQDPND

-526 TNKLDAKVDY
+526 TNKVDAKADY

-546 NLTAGNTNAFQTY
+546 NVTAGNSNAFQTY
-559 NSSILQILEDNSVN
+559 NSSLLQILEDKSVN

-580 NNDVRYTFND
+580 NNDVRYAFND
-590 VFLGVHYKFIV
+590 VFLGLHYKFIV

-620 QFANPFQLNFTRFLP
+620 QFGTRYQLNFSRFLP

-648 VTYNF
+648 ITYNF

-658 FNDVNSLVE
+658 FNDINSLVE
-667 GNIFTNFN
+667 GFIFTNFN

-681 AQLENSLV
+681 SQLQNSLV

-704 TTIFGNIAYTTT
+704 TTIFGNISYTTT
-716 KNPVVNGISFQ
+716 KDPVVNGISFQ

-737 LDAENES
+737 LDAENENL
-744 VNGNLF
+744 NGNLF
-750 YSKSFQK
+750 YSKSFKK
-757 YYKATAGINASWNKN
+757 YYKVTGGINAGWNKN

-778 VVNGNTQE
+778 VANGATQE
-786 FIQGIENVNHG
+786 FIQGIENVNHS
-797 YNLALATQ
+797 YNLAFATQ

-822 QASTRFTTQTPSV
+822 QASNKFTTQTPTV

-846 INWDYS
+846 VNWDYS
-852 FNRFKNESTG
+852 FNRFKNETSGLT
-862 VANNFKIMTASLNYI
+862 NDFEIMTASLNYI

-893 DTRSRLNN
+893 NTRSRLNN
-901 TFSVN
+901 SFSVN
-906 GFNANENIILP
+906 GFNANETIILP

>member
-1 MTNVSYSKTNSVKKL
+1 MKNQ
-16 YLFLFFCITSITYA
+16 YLFLFFFITSFSFA
-30 QNIRLEGV
+30 QNIKVEGV
-38 IQDIGK
+38 IQDINK
-44 SPLEMAN
+44 APLEMAN

-56 QATKAMDGYAITTD
+56 QTTKAMDAYAITTD
-70 KGKYVLNLKPNTAY
+70 KGKYSLNLKPNSTY
-84 VIKLSYLGMQNKEVT
+84 VIKLSYLGMQNKEITVVT
-99 VTTLSENMVQNITM
+99 KSENMMQNITM

-128 MPVSIKGDTIVYNAD
+128 MPVSIKGDTIVYNTD
-143 SFKTGDE
+143 SFKTGEE

-174 GKKVA
+174 GKKVT

-186 PFMEGDTKLG
+186 PFMDGDTKLG

-203 AVDKIQVMRNFNE
+203 AVDKVQVLRNFNE

-249 GGLAND
+249 AGLAND

-261 PKLFYYSPKTSINS
+261 PKVFYYSPKTSINS
-275 IVNLNTIGEVSLTS
+275 IVNLNNIGEVSLTS
-289 ADFFRITGGARNTI
+289 ADFFRINGGARNTI

-320 GGDNVAKASDKFGAL
+320 GGDNVAKANDKFGTL
-335 NLNHSVSKKWTL
+335 NINHSVSKKWTL
-347 SGFAAYSA
+347 TGFAAYSS

-364 ERGIFEPNTTN
+364 DRGIFEPNTTN

-384 KTDSKN
+384 RTDSRN
-390 NAFIAKFGSKYKAN
+390 NAFISKVGSKYKAN

-411 DAFFRKNDQQDVDNS
+411 DVFFRKNDQQDVDNS
-426 QTDFSSMNNGS
+426 QSNFSSFANGNS
-437 MVSNSN
+437 FNSSN
-443 TVIAFQKQAP
+443 TVIAFQNQAP

-469 STWVIEMQHQYEDE
+469 NTWVIEVQHQYEDE

-491 SVNPYQNSTSQDPND
+491 SVNPYQNNSSQDPND

-526 TNKLDAKVDY
+526 TNKVDAKADY

-546 NLTAGNTNAFQTY
+546 NVTAGNSNAFQTY
-559 NSSILQILEDNSVN
+559 NSSLLQILEDKSVN

-580 NNDVRYTFND
+580 NNDVRYAFND
-590 VFLGVHYKFIV
+590 VFLGFHYKFIV

-620 QFANPFQLNFTRFLP
+620 QFGTRYQLNFSRFLP

-648 VTYNF
+648 ITYNF

-658 FNDVNSLVE
+658 FNDINSLVE
-667 GNIFTNFN
+667 GYIFTNFN

-681 AQLENSLV
+681 SQLQNSLIA
-689 TSHRLNYSKYNLYNF
+689 SHRLNYSKYNLYNF
-704 TTIFGNIAYTTT
+704 TTIFGNISYTTT
-716 KNPVVNGISFQ
+716 KDPVVNGISFQ

-737 LDAENES
+737 LDAENENL
-744 VNGNLF
+744 NGNLF
-750 YSKSFQK
+750 YSKSFKK
-757 YYKATAGINASWNKN
+757 YYKVTGGVNASWNKN

-778 VVNGNTQE
+778 VANGTTQE
-786 FIQGIENVNHG
+786 FIQGIENVNHS
-797 YNLALATQ
+797 YNLAFATQ

-822 QASTRFTTQTPSV
+822 QASNRFTTQTPTV

-846 INWDYS
+846 VNWDYS
-852 FNRFKNESTG
+852 FNRFKNETSGLT
-862 VANNFKIMTASLNYI
+862 NDFEIMTASLNYI

-893 DTRSRLNN
+893 NTRSRLNN
-901 TFSVN
+901 SFSVN
-906 GFNANENIILP
+906 GFNANETIILP

>member
-1 MTNVSYSKTNSVKKL
+1 MKKIL
-16 YLFLFFCITSITYA
+16 LFIALILVTITYA
-30 QNIRLEGV
+30 QNIRFEGI

-70 KGKYVLNLKPNTAY
+70 KGKFILNLKAKTTY
-84 VIKLSYLGMQNKEVT
+84 VIKLSYLGMQNKEIT
-99 VTTLSENMVQNITM
+99 ITTESENMVQNITM
-113 ESGGIELDGVEIVRE
+113 ESGGIELNGVEIVRE

-143 SFKTGDE
+143 SFKTGEE

-161 GFEVMADGQVQVE
+161 GFEVMSDGQVQVE

-236 KKGKDKFWFGDVS
+236 KKGKDKFWFGDIS

-275 IVNLNTIGEVSLTS
+275 IVNLNNIGEVSLTS

-384 KTDSKN
+384 NTDSRN

-443 TVIAFQKQAP
+443 TVLAFQKQTP

-458 SLNLFYTQNPK
+458 SLNLFYTQSPK
-469 STWVIEMQHQYEDE
+469 STWVLEMQHQYEDE

-511 VNENSLNIEQSRFVK
+511 VNENTLNIEQSRFVK

-573 PVEQAAY
+573 QVEQAAY
-580 NNDVRYTFND
+580 RNDVRYTFND

-620 QFANPFQLNFTRFLP
+620 QFANPYQLNFTRFLP

-667 GNIFTNFN
+667 GYIFTNFN

-816 RINFSE
+816 RINFSD

-852 FNRFKNESTG
+852 FNRFKNETTG

-893 DTRSRLNN
+893 NTRSRLNN

-906 GFNANENIILP
+906 GFNANETVILP